1 LAVDLEVVG
10 EFTLCNLKSKLCY
23 GLFYHN
29 FCSLSISRG
38 VFIMEKL
45 FEKYCKNY
53 GFIKDNELEWFKSIF
68 SSKKIKEISIDIRKD
83 DVILLLRSVSDNVK
97 IITKDGCVKIYYN
110 DEFDTQI
117 TNIVLDDIQSCI
129 IKQYNESVIDIM
141 LLIHNLVYSIT
152 VFI

>member
-1 LAVDLEVVG
+1 
-10 EFTLCNLKSKLCY
+10 
-23 GLFYHN
+23 
-29 FCSLSISRG
+29 
-38 VFIMEKL
+38 MEKL

-68 SSKKIKEISIDIRKD
+68 SSKKVKEISVDIRKD